1 MATGSFPLDYFAL
14 VFSAACGVFQ
24 LAAACNKFPALLLLP
39 GRRPSFLLGLALMV
53 AAFAWF
59 FLSAPRNVPD
69 ITQGLNGNEQAGY
82 FFAGSGAALA
92 FTLLASS
99 LRNLS
104 LGAGPG
110 DPAPGM
116 DALRGYNYLRAL
128 HRTLRSSV
136 RRWMRSSS

>member
-1 MATGSFPLDYFAL
+1 MATGSFALDYFLL
-14 VFSAACGVFQ
+14 VFFGACGVFQ
-24 LAAACNKFPALLLLP
+24 LAAACHGFPGLELLP
-39 GRRPSFLLGLALMV
+39 GRRLSLLLGLTLMV
-53 AAFAWF
+53 TAFAWF
-59 FLSAPRNVPD
+59 FLSAPRNLPD
-69 ITQGLNGNEQAGY
+69 TTQGLNGNEQSGY

-99 LRNLS
+99 LRNLW

-110 DPAPGM
+110 EQTAGM
-116 DALRGYNYLRAL
+116 DALRGSNYLRAL